1 MERMTAHVIG
11 IGAEP
16 GGMSAVVAAVA
27 EDAELVVIETL
38 DHTGG
43 NAVRSTAYLT
53 FVHSEI
59 QRRAGIA
66 DDEETFVADARSIVE
81 QVQDRFSFIPKPRQH
96 SIDGMAAVAEGWM
109 PDRAFEPDF
118 ASPSVNTLFGTQTD
132 RLVTNGGRVTG
143 VRTQRIA
150 DGAEILVQAWGGVV
164 LATGSYQ
171 SNPELR
177 GRYQPALAG
186 ARCNNYPN
194 ARLLPGRRG
203 QPAGRRSAA
212 IESDSARRAPLC
224 ATESPSART
233 TSNLSTEAAKYWCP
247 TPLPSRSLGEP
258 RYRATSCPVARA
270 RRNGGHLMRWAV
282 DSKHVNR
289 ERGAR

>member
-1 MERMTAHVIG
+1 MEQMTAHVIG

-16 GGMSAVVAAVA
+16 GGMSAGVAAVA

-109 PDRAFEPDF
+109 LDRAFEPDF
-118 ASPSVNTLFGTQTD
+118 ASQSVNTLFGTQTD

-143 VRTQRIA
+143 VRAQRLA
-150 DGAEILVQAWGGVV
+150 DGAEILVQAWGGLV

-177 GRYQPALAG
+177 GRYQPALAT

-203 QPAGRRSAA
+203 QPAGRRV
-212 IESDSARRAPLC
+212 ARRSSRIVLA
-224 ATESPSART
+224 ARH
-233 TSNLSTEAAKYWCP
+233 SV
-247 TPLPSRSLGEP
+247 LPSRLP
-258 RYRATSCPVARA
+258 RKQLPISAPKRRSIGA
-270 RRNGGHLMRWAV
+270 RRRCLHAHSVSLAIEQRRVLLPVQAETAV
-282 DSKHVNR
+282 T
-289 ERGAR
+289 